1 MVVMTRDEVW
11 FAQTVETYLQPLYSF
26 IYRRSI
32 GLDQALSSPD
42 DILADTWAIAW
53 QKRDQA
59 PEEEALLPA
68 WLYQIARHLLA
79 NHIRR
84 TQTLRKHSAALDPDL
99 VSRFNAE
106 SLVIRDEEIR
116 RIFAL
121 LSNGEKEV
129 LALTLWE
136 GLEPRQIA
144 HITSS
149 TPNAVSLKLHK
160 ARKKISEFYK
170 KEQRTL

>member
-1 MVVMTRDEVW
+1 MTHDEAW
-11 FAQTVETYLQPLYSF
+11 FAQTVETYLHSIYSF
-26 IYRRSI
+26 IYRRSQ
-32 GLDQALSSPD
+32 GLDPAISSAE
-42 DILADTWAIAW
+42 DIVADTWAIAW
-53 QKRDQA
+53 QKREQA
-59 PEEEALLPA
+59 PEDEGLVAA

-106 SLVIRDEEIR
+106 GLVIADDELKR
-116 RIFAL
+116 VFNL
-121 LSNGEKEV
+121 LSDGEKEV

-136 GLEPRQIA
+136 GLEPRHIA

-160 ARKKISEFYK
+160 ARKKISEYYE
-170 KEQRTL
+170 KEKQTS

>member
-1 MVVMTRDEVW
+1 MTHDEVW
-11 FAQTVETYLQPLYSF
+11 FAQTVETYLHSLYSF
-26 IYRRSI
+26 IYRRSQ
-32 GLDQALSSPD
+32 GLDPALSSAE

-59 PEEEALLPA
+59 PEEEGLVAA

-84 TQTLRKHSAALDPDL
+84 TQTLRKHSATLDPDL

-106 SLVIRDEEIR
+106 GLVIADDELK
-116 RIFAL
+116 RIFNL
-121 LSNGEKEV
+121 LTDGEKEV

-136 GLEPRQIA
+136 GLEPRHIA
-144 HITSS
+144 HVTLS

-160 ARKKISEFYK
+160 ARKKISEFYE
-170 KEQRTL
+170 KEKQNS

>member
-1 MVVMTRDEVW
+1 MTRDEAW
-11 FAQTVETYLQPLYSF
+11 FAQTVETYLHPIYSF
-26 IYRRSI
+26 IYRRSQ
-32 GLDQALSSPD
+32 GLDPAISSAE
-42 DILADTWAIAW
+42 DIAADTWAIAW
-53 QKRDQA
+53 QKREQA
-59 PEEEALLPA
+59 PKDEGLVAA

-106 SLVIRDEEIR
+106 GLVIADDELR
-116 RIFAL
+116 RVFNL
-121 LSNGEKEV
+121 LTDGEKEV

-136 GLEPRQIA
+136 GLEPRHIA

-160 ARKKISEFYK
+160 ARKKISEYYE
-170 KEQRTL
+170 KENRTS

>member
-1 MVVMTRDEVW
+1 MARDEVW
-11 FAQTVETYLQPLYSF
+11 FAQTVDTYLHPLYAF
-26 IYRRSI
+26 IYRRSM
-32 GLDQALSSPD
+32 GLDSALSSPD
-42 DILADTWAIAW
+42 DIVADTWAIAW

-59 PEEEALLPA
+59 PDDEELTAA
-68 WLYQIARHLLA
+68 WLFQIARHLLA

-84 TQTLRKHSAALDPDL
+84 TQTLRKHTATLDPEL

-106 SLVIRDEEIR
+106 SLVIADDELK
-116 RIFAL
+116 RIFDL
-121 LSNGEKEV
+121 LTAGEKEV

-144 HITSS
+144 HITAS

-160 ARKKISEFYK
+160 ARKKISEFYE
-170 KEQRTL
+170 KEKQDL